1 MFKVHQP
8 DKQALRAFLLAGG
21 PGKRKWT
28 KAEVDAKPAS
38 YWRARC
44 RHTIP
49 QPEELVAG
57 VEAVMKRYERATCA
71 VNRDPLITKEVQAAH
86 ERQVQLMLEGALSG
100 EFKHHHYVPEGFVCW
115 LEKLQIRSSFPR

>member
-8 DKQALRAFLLAGG
+8 DKQALRAFLLAGS

-38 YWRARC
+38 YWRTRC

-49 QPEELVAG
+49 QPAELVAG
-57 VEAVMKRYERATCA
+57 VEAVISKYERATCA
-71 VNRDPLITKEVQAAH
+71 VNQDPLITEEVQAAH
-86 ERQVQLMLEGALSG
+86 ERQVQLMREGGALSG
-100 EFKHHHYVPEGFVCW
+100 EFRRHHSV
-115 LEKLQIRSSFPR
+115 SF